1 MKEKDEISKEARK
14 FWPFSAACN
23 YFASYEEVIIR
34 MSNFTH
40 SQLKEQQEEIE
51 LLKAENETLKKIA
64 KAKQK
69 EIDELR
75 EGIKIANQRVQSE
88 AWDLDNL
95 NDYIE
100 ELLNQRKYYE

>member
-69 EIDELR
+69 EVDELSEGLRKIETMRR
-75 EGIKIANQRVQSE
+75 EGFFHFVHSFDEDRYEEI
-88 AWDLDNL
+88 
-95 NDYIE
+95 IE
-100 ELLNQRKYYE
+100 QLLK